1 MSHWPP
7 PRSNESSSAPAA
19 RQLGLFVFLGSVSAL
34 FLATLAAVLITRFQA
49 LDWPRG
55 RIEAL
60 RPGLLLATVAL
71 AGTSVALEYSR
82 RALAQNG
89 QQRLVRG
96 LWSAAACAAAF
107 LLLQGQ
113 NLLHAW
119 AAVDARANLY
129 SFAFSLITGV
139 HALHVLGGL
148 VPLGWVIQR
157 AARREYSS
165 SRFHGV
171 SFCAQYWHFLGL
183 VWLLILAVLLWL

>member
-1 MSHWPP
+1 M
-7 PRSNESSSAPAA
+7 
-19 RQLGLFVFLGSVSAL
+19 FLGSVSAL